1 MVRERGAQAPQF
13 APVMAGYWGSIPV
26 ERPRPLGDF
35 TRYGPHAGDVRWYEV
50 QIIGGCNKPVRR
62 IMEGE

>member
-1 MVRERGAQAPQF
+1 MVRERGAQAPQL

-35 TRYGPHAGDVRWYEV
+35 TRFGPHQGEVRWYEV
-50 QIIGGCNKPVRR
+50 TTEGGWQRPTRR
-62 IMEGE
+62 IA